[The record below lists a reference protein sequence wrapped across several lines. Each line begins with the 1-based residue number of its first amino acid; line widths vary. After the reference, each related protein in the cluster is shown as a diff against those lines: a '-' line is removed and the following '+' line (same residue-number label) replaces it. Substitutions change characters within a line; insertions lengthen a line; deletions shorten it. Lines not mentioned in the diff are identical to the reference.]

1 MRQILVAG
9 IGALAAAMQPALAAD
24 MAVRPPPS
32 YKAPPVY
39 VDPWTWTGIYVGLNA
54 GYSWGRSETETTFY
68 DNTFGNQLL
77 LTNNSF
83 NLDGWLGGAQA
94 GGNWQIG
101 MAGVVGIEID
111 IQATGQK
118 GSFDFVCPAGVCAA
132 PIIGAAVVPGGPI
145 TASYGQKLTWFGT
158 VRGRAGALLTPTVLA
173 YVTGGLAYGEVK
185 SDLLVSGT
193 NLLVPASAAFSNTTT
208 RAGWTAGAGIEGR
221 LGGGWTAKIEY
232 LYVDL
237 GNVPTGPF
245 VTPIIALTGGPVA
258 ITFNSRVTDQIARVG
273 INYLFGGPAP
283 VRAAY

>member
-1 MRQILVAG
+1 VAG
-9 IGALAAAMQPALAAD
+9 LLGFTLQDPKGTVLQFSWAYRIAREFVLQLGALRD
-24 MAVRPPPS
+24 R
-32 YKAPPVY
+32 
-39 VDPWTWTGIYVGLNA
+39 NH
-54 GYSWGRSETETTFY
+54 
-68 DNTFGNQLL
+68 
-77 LTNNSF
+77 
-83 NLDGWLGGAQA
+83 
-94 GGNWQIG
+94 
-101 MAGVVGIEID
+101 VGIEID

-118 GSFDFVCPAGVCAA
+118 GGLDFVCPAGICAA

-145 TASYGQKLTWFGT
+145 TASYDQKLTWFGT
-158 VRGRAGALLTPTVLA
+158 VRGRAGALVTPTVLA

-193 NLLVPASAAFSNTTT
+193 NGLVPVSAAFSNTTT

-232 LYVDL
+232 LYIDL

-245 VTPIIALTGGPVA
+245 VTPITSLVVGPVA
-258 ITFNSRVTDQIARVG
+258 ITFNSRVTDHIARVG